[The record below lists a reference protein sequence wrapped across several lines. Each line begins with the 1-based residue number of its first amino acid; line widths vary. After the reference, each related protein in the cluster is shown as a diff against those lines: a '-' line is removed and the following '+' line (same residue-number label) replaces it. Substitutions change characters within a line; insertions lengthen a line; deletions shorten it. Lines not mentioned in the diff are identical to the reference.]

1 MNKKIGKLIFG
12 VSVFGMTLI
21 GGLMLTYVYAGE
33 LGSGIVTGN
42 YVNIRTGNSTSY
54 EVITQLNWYDTV
66 TVLGQDNGWYH
77 IRLSN
82 GSEGW
87 IFGKYLSLK
96 SSGGNSSRGNIDRS
110 FSTRLIEYS
119 KQFLGTR
126 YVYGGSSPNGFDCSG
141 FTQYVF
147 GQFGIAIP
155 RTADEQATVGTMVD
169 FNNLAPGDLVFFRT
183 LGSYTINH
191 AGIYIGDGEFIHS
204 SSGRGKV
211 MISRIDSGYYYKNFA
226 TARRVK

>member
-21 GGLMLTYVYAGE
+21 GGSMLTYVYAGE

-147 GQFGIAIP
+147 GQFGIVIP

-226 TARRVK
+226 AARRVK